1 MMTST
6 TRQGRPYRQHLM
18 IIAIAASMLLAPLTA
33 TAQQD
38 DERIWLETKSEHAI
52 DADSPLRFSSLANL
66 AQKLSPSVVNVI
78 VTYGGDSL
86 EGILGSDWEEK
97 ATIAQGTGFIIHPSG
112 YILTN
117 NHVVEGASA
126 IKVRMLDGTEYKAK
140 IVGLDPQTD
149 IALMKVSPKG
159 ELPAMPLGDS
169 DEVRVGEHVL
179 AIGNPLGLTHT
190 VTTGIVSALGRRD
203 LNVGGK
209 ELYADFIQTDASINP
224 GNSGGPL
231 IGLDGSVVGMNT
243 AINRQGQGIGF
254 AIPINMV
261 KTLIPQLKDT
271 GYVVRSWLGI
281 RVQAL
286 DKKLA
291 ESFGLSEARGA
302 LVTEVVDDSPAAQGG
317 VEAGDVVLEF
327 GNSRVKHSDQLPWLA
342 STAGPGRTVQ
352 LAVIRDNRRQ
362 TVEVT
367 MARLPNQDVPD
378 IPSMD
383 TSKPSTGGDF
393 GVQVKELTKS
403 LARKLGAESKEGV
416 VVTGIG
422 DSSPAKQAG
431 LRQRD
436 VITQIGNSS
445 ITNKTDFDEA
455 IDAAGTGD
463 LVRLK
468 IIRGGRVVYMAVE
481 R

>member
-1 MMTST
+1 MTSMT
-6 TRQGRPYRQHLM
+6 PHRRRIRRCPILVAM
-18 IIAIAASMLLAPLTA
+18 IALALLAPLTA
-33 TAQQD
+33 SAQD
-38 DERIWLETKSEHAI
+38 DDRIWLDTKSEHAL
-52 DADSPLRFSSLANL
+52 DADAPLRFSSLANL
-66 AQKLSPSVVNVI
+66 AEKLSPSVVNVI

-86 EGILGSDWEEK
+86 EGILGSDWEDK

-126 IKVRMLDGTEYKAK
+126 IKVRMLDDTEYKAK

-149 IALMKVSPKG
+149 IALMKISPQG

-179 AIGNPLGLTHT
+179 AIGNPLGLSHT

-203 LNVGGK
+203 LDVGGK

-231 IGLDGSVVGMNT
+231 IGLDGSVVGINT

-261 KTLIPQLKDT
+261 KTLLPQLRET

-302 LVTEVVDDSPAAQGG
+302 LVTEVVEDSPASRGG
-317 VEAGDVVLEF
+317 IEAGDVVLQF
-327 GNSRVKHSDQLPWLA
+327 GESRVQHSDQLPWLA
-342 STAGPGRTVQ
+342 STAGPGRTVEMD
-352 LAVIRDNRRQ
+352 VIRDNRRQ
-362 TVEVT
+362 TVKVT

-378 IPSMD
+378 IPRLD
-383 TSKPSTGGDF
+383 TSNPAGSGEF
-393 GVQVKELTKS
+393 GVQVKELTKA
-403 LARKLGAESKEGV
+403 LARKLGAESKNGV

-422 DSSPAKQAG
+422 ESSPAKQAG

-436 VITQIGNSS
+436 VITQVDNNTIA
-445 ITNKTDFDEA
+445 NKTDFDEA
-455 IDAAGTGD
+455 IDAAGSGE